1 MSQKPP
7 TITPELSLQLRLRW
21 LEALVYGVKS
31 KDKSFERGETVLRNA
46 QLIQKRLGDL
56 VQNNDSLR
64 KFMDQCTCRICICL
78 SKI

>member
-7 TITPELSLQLRLRW
+7 TITPQLSLQLRLRW
-21 LEALVYGVKS
+21 LEALVYGVKP

-64 KFMDQCTCRICICL
+64 KFMDQCTCRICIGL